1 MRSPTTPMRLPRRRG
16 TSRLR
21 RAADWARSVVE
32 VDMICRS
39 LAYFT
44 RGARSVW
51 RFGGLVNNQNWN
63 LVANRVNA
71 AAGVALEAIGRID
84 ERTKRRLALRA
95 DKDVEEVFGDQHEGS
110 VVESRL

>member
-1 MRSPTTPMRLPRRRG
+1 
-16 TSRLR
+16 
-21 RAADWARSVVE
+21 
-32 VDMICRS
+32 MICRS

-71 AAGVALEAIGRID
+71 AAGVAFEPACRVGELTQRCF
-84 ERTKRRLALRA
+84 ALRA
-95 DKDVEEVFGDQHEGS
+95 DEDIEKI
-110 VVESRL
+110 